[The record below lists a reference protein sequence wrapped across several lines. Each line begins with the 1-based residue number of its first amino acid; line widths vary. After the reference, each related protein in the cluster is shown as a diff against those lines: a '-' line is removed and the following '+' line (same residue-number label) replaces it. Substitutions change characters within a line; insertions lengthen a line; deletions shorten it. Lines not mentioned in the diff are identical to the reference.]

1 MSGKKNLAQ
10 AKAARARV
18 IKVAP
23 VTRAVRLALAAT
35 TLALAG
41 TGAAYAGTCSTAG
54 NTTQCT
60 GVFTDTI
67 SYPDAIDLTLVI
79 GDGST
84 PTSVTPASGAAGID
98 VAGDGAIDISSFA
111 DITTYGADGIH
122 AYSSGSLG
130 VTNDGT
136 ITTYVTGPGQEGI
149 DAIANGDLDVTNN
162 GRVGAIAYGVY
173 DATAVRAESDGC
185 GCTVTVENSGGA
197 AIGAYASYGSAIG
210 VYAYA
215 ATGTVRV
222 GNDGSIDAYSRYGL
236 ADGVF
241 AAGQDVGVRNGG
253 EIYAVGYGWAAGIEA
268 EGSDVVEVRNGGE
281 IYAYANG
288 YTGHAYGIY
297 AVGGADGATVDQLGL
312 VRVAGAYAT
321 GVSATAL
328 GNVAVTNAGDIEVG
342 SPWTA
347 YATGIHAG
355 SNGEGG
361 VVSVTNDGFVGAYSY
376 FSATG
381 IEVVAT
387 GTGASA
393 SVGNSGT
400 VYAGTVNNS
409 PYSKYGSAV
418 GIVVSAD
425 GDANIDN
432 SGAIYV
438 SQAVYGGEVP
448 LFSGEGFQPYYG
460 GTAYG
465 AMALSFNGDASITN
479 SGGIQVIADDFG
491 YAVGALAASQNG
503 NASVGNSGAV
513 QSQGKYAYGV
523 LATSGAGDVSVDN
536 DATGEV
542 RALSL
547 NGLPYA
553 FAAALGGI
561 ATQGDATIDNAG
573 YALAISYGTAIGM
586 FGIAGQGDVNESNSG
601 DIISVAYQTAIGTFA
616 RADYGTAAVTST
628 GSISAYAYAEGGDA
642 VGMFARSDYG
652 TASVD
657 NGGDILAVSY
667 AGTASGIRA
676 SGATVDV
683 ANTGDIALYAY
694 QSGYGIEVVGGD
706 QATIDNDGS
715 LYVSSL
721 TGAAFGVLGASA
733 SGDVS
738 IGGAGTIAA
747 YGPQAAFGVYAYAS
761 AGSVSVHND
770 GAIYVGSSSGLAD
783 GIFAAGANVDV
794 ASSGSIV
801 ANGYSW
807 AAGIE
812 ARGDVV
818 SAENSGDVSV
828 QASNGY
834 AFGVYAYG
842 ATSAHAGNS
851 GAITVTGPEQ
861 AVGMAAFGGGDAGV
875 ATASNSGSLYATAS
889 SKYGVA
895 TGILAGGDGGAS
907 VTNAGDINVS
917 AGTAVGIRA
926 GSLYGDVFVGNDGT
940 ITANGAKYAYGV
952 LATSENG
959 DVAIHTGA
967 DAEVHA
973 IGTLRSYGV
982 IGYASQGDLS
992 IDNGGLVYA
1001 IGIQDAFAIY
1011 GGSGAGDVS
1020 LSNSGDV
1027 IASSGFGGAFG
1038 MYASAESGTATVAN
1052 AGAVH
1057 AYSTARGAVGI
1068 AAFGDTTALSN
1079 SGSVVAHAYS
1089 EYYGGGEYGPGFGPA
1104 IGLLSYGGSVDVG
1117 NAGDISAYA
1126 FGNGLGIV
1134 AVGGSVHVDNGGA
1147 IVAESVY
1154 ADARGITAYGANVA
1168 VDSSGSI
1175 DVSTAHGA
1183 YVQGIYAGGGTVAV
1197 ANGGAITAAS
1207 GEAGFVQG
1215 IAAYGDGVSVD
1226 NAGSIAAQGSAVVAG
1241 IVAVGGETVSL
1252 DNAGTIT
1259 ATVDGD
1265 ADSLAVGASVFSYG
1279 EAALSNSGTI
1289 SAVSNGDGQ
1298 AIGVLVQG
1306 NGVVTVDNAG
1316 TITATDPG
1324 YAVAVGLYAAGSV
1337 FTNAGT
1343 VRSNAGGEGRIAVRG
1358 GDGIEHVLN
1367 YGQLDG
1373 ALVLNGG
1380 DDLLFNGAV
1389 GTWTVA
1395 NQATDFGDGDDA
1407 LVNNGTI
1414 QLRDG
1419 AISLGGSAEEG
1430 NSFINA
1436 GHIQVFGTGNLID
1449 MGTGPATALVP
1460 STNPVALAN
1469 NGVIDFVDGAP
1480 DDVLTINGDLGGS
1493 GALNIDLR
1501 PLTGAS
1507 DLLYVDGNVASGA
1520 VQTVNVDFGGSLT
1533 TDLLDSTTQF
1543 ASVSG
1548 NSGAGSFVG
1557 GQVLGWSATDFID
1570 LQVNV
1575 TSQIDASGAASDVF
1589 SVGVAAVG
1597 LTDPGTLAA
1606 SIAPGAQSLVNAQV
1620 GTWRQRMGVQPGN
1633 GTIGLS
1639 PWLRMFGD
1647 AGDVRPGH
1655 VASNFGTGGNFDFQQ
1670 SNTGWELGLNTRPNE
1685 HLNLGVLVAKSEGH
1699 QHLDDGAGT
1708 SYLDGRTFGVYA
1720 TWIADRFYVDASMRW
1735 MGFDADLRSAGARQR
1750 TDGSA
1755 DAFNIEAGFNGW
1767 NVAGLN
1773 LQPQVQY
1780 THTRVSDI
1788 RPLRGDVAVFDAGS
1802 AGSSRGRVGLAV
1814 DKTFAAGGW
1823 TLTPYG
1829 SLNAIREFDGKY
1841 GYNVD
1846 DVFFGSTSTEGT
1858 SALVEL
1864 GMGARKDKLSVT
1876 GGVNWTDGGALNS
1889 VFGGQVVVRYNW

>member
-10 AKAARARV
+10 AKAGRARV

-41 TGAAYAGTCSTAG
+41 TGAAYAGTCSTTG
-54 NTTQCT
+54 NSTQCT
-60 GVFTDTI
+60 GAFTDTI
-67 SYPDAIDLTLVI
+67 SYPDAVDLTLVV

-98 VAGDGAIDISSFA
+98 VAGGGAIDVSSFA

-130 VTNDGT
+130 VSNDGT

-149 DAIANGDLDVTNN
+149 DAIANGDLDVTND
-162 GRVGAIAYGVY
+162 GRVATYSYGVY
-173 DATAVRAESDGC
+173 DATAVRAETDGC
-185 GCTVTVENSGGA
+185 GCTVTVENTGDASIDA
-197 AIGAYASYGSAIG
+197 HAIYGSAIG
-210 VYAYA
+210 IYAYA
-215 ATGTVRV
+215 ATGTAHV
-222 GNDGSIDAYSRYGL
+222 GNDGTIGAYSRYGL

-253 EIYAVGYGWAAGIEA
+253 EIQAVGYGWAAGIEA
-268 EGSDVVEVRNGGE
+268 EGSDVVEVRNGGA

-312 VRVAGAYAT
+312 VRVAGTYAT
-321 GVSATAL
+321 GVSAAAL
-328 GNVAVTNAGDIEVG
+328 GDVGVTNAGDIEAG
-342 SPWTA
+342 SYWSA

-393 SVGNSGT
+393 SVDNSGT

-425 GDANIDN
+425 GDAHVDN
-432 SGAIYV
+432 SGAIYA
-438 SQAVYGGEVP
+438 SQAVYGGGAP

-465 AMALSFNGDASITN
+465 AMALSFNGDASVSN

-503 NASVGNSGAV
+503 NASVGNSGLV
-513 QSQGKYAYGV
+513 QSQGKYAYG
-523 LATSGAGDVSVDN
+523 LMATSSAGDVSVSN
-536 DATGEV
+536 EVTGEV

-573 YALAISYGTAIGM
+573 YALAVSYGTAIGM

-601 DIISVAYQTAIGTFA
+601 DVIAVAYQTAIGTFA
-616 RADYGTAAVTST
+616 RADYGTASATNT

-652 TASVD
+652 TASIS

-667 AGTASGIRA
+667 YGTASGIRA
-676 SGATVDV
+676 SGANVDV
-683 ANTGDIALYAY
+683 ANAGGISLYAY
-694 QSGYGIEVVGGD
+694 QSGYGIEVVGGE

-715 LYVSSL
+715 IYVSSL
-721 TGAAFGVLGASA
+721 TGAAFGVLGLSA
-733 SGDVS
+733 GGDVS
-738 IGGAGTIAA
+738 IGGAGTIGA
-747 YGPQAAFGVYAYAS
+747 YGPQAAFGIYAYAP
-761 AGSVSVHND
+761 AGSVTVHND
-770 GAIYVGSSSGLAD
+770 GAIHAGSSAGLAD
-783 GIFAAGANVDV
+783 GIFAAGASVDV
-794 ASSGSIV
+794 ASSGSID
-801 ANGYSW
+801 AEGYSW
-807 AAGIE
+807 AAGIQ
-812 ARGDVV
+812 AQGDIV
-818 SAENSGDVSV
+818 SAENSGDVTA

-851 GAITVTGPEQ
+851 GGITVTGPEQ
-861 AVGMAAFGGGDAGV
+861 AVGLGAFGGAYTGV
-875 ATASNSGSLYATAS
+875 ASASNSGSLYATAS
-889 SKYGVA
+889 SKYGQA
-895 TGILAGGDGGAS
+895 TGILAGGDGGAT
-907 VTNAGDINVS
+907 VTNAGDITVM
-917 AGTAVGIRA
+917 AGTAIGIRA
-926 GSLYGDVFVGNDGT
+926 GSLYGDVSVGNDGT
-940 ITANGAKYAYGV
+940 ISASGTKYAYGV

-959 DVAIHTGA
+959 DVTIHTGA

-1027 IASSGFGGAFG
+1027 TASSGFGGAFG
-1038 MYASAESGTATVAN
+1038 MYASADYGTATVGN

-1057 AYSTARGAVGI
+1057 AYSTSRGAVGI
-1068 AAFGDTTALSN
+1068 AAFGDTTAVSN
-1079 SGSVVAHAYS
+1079 AGSVVAHAYS

-1117 NAGDISAYA
+1117 NSGDVSAYA

-1134 AVGGSVHVDNGGA
+1134 AVGDSVHVGNDGA

-1154 ADARGITAYGANVA
+1154 ADARGITAYGADVA
-1168 VDSSGSI
+1168 VDSSGTI
-1175 DVSTAHGA
+1175 EVSTAHGA
-1183 YVQGIYAGGGTVAV
+1183 YLQGIYAGGGTVAV
-1197 ANGGAITAAS
+1197 ANSGAISAAS

-1215 IAAYGDGVSVD
+1215 IAVYGDGVSVD
-1226 NAGSIAAQGSAVVAG
+1226 NAGDISAQGSAVVAG

-1252 DNAGTIT
+1252 DNAGKIT

-1279 EAALSNSGTI
+1279 EAALTNSGTI
-1289 SAVSNGDGQ
+1289 GAVSNGDGQ

-1306 NGVVTVDNAG
+1306 NGLVTVDNSG
-1316 TITATDPG
+1316 TIAATDPG

-1337 FTNAGT
+1337 FTNTGT

-1367 YGQLDG
+1367 DGLIDG

-1380 DDLLFNGAV
+1380 DDLLFNDAA

-1395 NQATDFGDGDDA
+1395 NHATDFGDGDDA
-1407 LVNNGTI
+1407 IVNNGTI

-1419 AISLGGSAEEG
+1419 AISFGGSGEEG

-1436 GHIQVFGTGNLID
+1436 GRIQVSGTDNLID
-1449 MGTGPATALVP
+1449 MGTGPATALVA
-1460 STNPVALAN
+1460 STNPLALAN
-1469 NGVIDFVDGAP
+1469 NGVIDFTDGAP
-1480 DDVLTINGDLGGS
+1480 DDVLTIHGDLGGS
-1493 GALNIDLR
+1493 GALDIDLR

-1520 VQTVNVDFGGSLT
+1520 VQTVNVDFGGPVTL
-1533 TDLLDSTTQF
+1533 DLLGSATPF
-1543 ASVSG
+1543 AQVSG
-1548 NSGAGSFVG
+1548 SSGAGSFVG
-1557 GQVLGWSATDFID
+1557 GHVLGWDASDFIN

-1575 TSQIDASGAASDVF
+1575 TSQIDAGGAASDVF
-1589 SVGVAAVG
+1589 SVGVTAAG
-1597 LTDPGTLAA
+1597 LSDAGTLAA

-1620 GTWRQRMGVQPGN
+1620 GTWRQRMGVQPDN
-1633 GTIGLS
+1633 GMVGLS

-1647 AGDVRPGH
+1647 AGDVKPGH
-1655 VASNFGTGGNFDFQQ
+1655 VTSNFGAAGFGFQQ
-1670 SNTGWELGLNTRPNE
+1670 SNTGWELGLDTRPGE
-1685 HLNLGVLVAKSEGH
+1685 HLHLGVLVAKSEGH

-1708 SYLDGRTFGVYA
+1708 SYLDGRTFGLYA

-1735 MGFDADLRSAGARQR
+1735 MGFDADLRSAGTRQR

-1755 DAFNIEAGFNGW
+1755 DSVNIEAGFNGW
-1767 NVAGLN
+1767 TVGGLN

-1788 RPLRGDVAVFDAGS
+1788 RPLRGDAAVFDAGS
-1802 AGSSRGRVGLAV
+1802 AGSSRGRVGLAL

-1829 SLNAIREFDGKY
+1829 SLNAIREFDGRY
-1841 GYNVD
+1841 GYNVN
-1846 DVFFGSTSTEGT
+1846 DVFFGSTSTEGS

-1864 GMGARKDKLSVT
+1864 GMGARKDRLSVT
-1876 GGVNWTDGGALNS
+1876 GGVNWVDGGALDG
-1889 VFGGQVVVRYNW
+1889 VFGGQLVVRYNW